1 MMQDYEYFIAI
12 SLRDK
17 LKEMVKG
24 RVFCEVQN
32 DQLYIEIRTE
42 ELGIYKY
49 YLTGAN
55 PTQTSKMLGCLLVWY
70 GLWPCHIMAL
80 VEILRFN
87 LEPEY
92 NPMIDT

>member
-1 MMQDYEYFIAI
+1 MSRKEDAVMMQDYEYFIAI

-49 YLTGAN
+49 YLENFSENLTKG
-55 PTQTSKMLGCLLVWY
+55 SLSVDDISVKIVSDYRKFILG
-70 GLWPCHIMAL
+70 
-80 VEILRFN
+80 RFIR
-87 LEPEY
+87 Y
-92 NPMIDT
+92 

>member
-1 MMQDYEYFIAI
+1 MNRKEDAVMMQDYEYFIAI

-49 YLTGAN
+49 YLENFSENLTKG
-55 PTQTSKMLGCLLVWY
+55 SLSVDDISVKIVGDYRKFILG
-70 GLWPCHIMAL
+70 
-80 VEILRFN
+80 RFIR
-87 LEPEY
+87 Y
-92 NPMIDT
+92 